1 MDPRASRK
9 WWLSLALTAGMVA
22 LVWAVGTALAQGP
35 DGDPP
40 PIAGGGLSETWAFT
54 YQGRLLEG
62 GTPANGY
69 YDFRVTIWD
78 ASTGGSQVTTAPM
91 FFMNRYVEDGLFSLR
106 LRPEAGMLSLV
117 FDRPDRW
124 IRVEVRPAGTTT
136 WTALPR
142 QPITPAPYAW
152 SIYPGA
158 VTQGAVGSPSAA
170 ISVSQT
176 YDSASGS
183 AFGIYG
189 YGPDTGIYGTGGD
202 YGVYGHA
209 DATNSI
215 GVFGFGYGSGVR
227 GNTFYGVGV
236 RGYAVQGV
244 GLRGHSD
251 DGDLIDAYD
260 TSPWDRRFRVTNGGN
275 VFIDGDYYGAG
286 GVWAGSADFAEMV
299 LPGEEELTPGDV
311 LVVGPDG
318 HMIRCTEPYQ
328 TSVVGVFSTEP
339 GFVGGYRTDED
350 GSPLDPGQIPLAVLG
365 IVPARVSAEGGSIAP
380 GDLLVTSATPGHAMR
395 AGADPPVGTVV
406 GKALESLEDGTG
418 IILML
423 VVLQ

>member
-1 MDPRASRK
+1 MS
-9 WWLSLALTAGMVA
+9 
-22 LVWAVGTALAQGP
+22 
-35 DGDPP
+35 
-40 PIAGGGLSETWAFT
+40 
-54 YQGRLLEG
+54 
-62 GTPANGY
+62 
-69 YDFRVTIWD
+69 
-78 ASTGGSQVTTAPM
+78 
-91 FFMNRYVEDGLFSLR
+91 
-106 LRPEAGMLSLV
+106 
-117 FDRPDRW
+117 
-124 IRVEVRPAGTTT
+124 
-136 WTALPR
+136 
-142 QPITPAPYAW
+142 
-152 SIYPGA
+152 
-158 VTQGAVGSPSAA
+158 SPSAA

-176 YDSASGS
+176 YDSVSGA

-209 DATNSI
+209 DAINSI
-215 GVFGFGYGSGVR
+215 GVFGFGYGTGVR

-244 GLRGHSD
+244 GVRAHSD
-251 DGDLIDAYD
+251 HGDLIDAYD

-299 LPGEEELTPGDV
+299 DPGEEELIPGDV

-318 HMIRCTEPYQ
+318 HMIRSTEPYQ

-350 GSPLDPGQIPLAVLG
+350 GNPLEPEQIPLAILG
-365 IVPARVSAEGGSIAP
+365 IVPVRASAEGGPIAP

-395 AGADPPVGTVV
+395 ADTDPSVGTVV
-406 GKALESLEDGTG
+406 GKALEPLEDGTG

-423 VVLQ
+423 VMLQ